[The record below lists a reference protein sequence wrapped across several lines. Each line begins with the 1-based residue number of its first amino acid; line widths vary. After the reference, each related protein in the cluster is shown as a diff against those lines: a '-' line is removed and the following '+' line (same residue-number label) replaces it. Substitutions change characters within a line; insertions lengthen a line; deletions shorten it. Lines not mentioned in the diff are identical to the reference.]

1 MTNSDPAALPAPQAP
16 YNAPDTVPI
25 AYRIGDFQ
33 SFRASLLDRLVA
45 GDLLSDATNPF
56 TGWRD
61 RGGTDY
67 ATVFMELWAYVG
79 DVLTFYQERV
89 ANEAFIQT
97 ATQRDS
103 VLRLARLVEYAAR
116 PGAAANATVVFSAPA
131 GTTVAVPAGFA
142 LATQPPAGQEPQTFE
157 TSAAITVDGDASAI
171 ALALAAPKPQFGPL
185 GTGEVTRS
193 IVLSGVSTE
202 LHAGD
207 DVLVVQLAGTNAQKA
222 DLRRLISVAEDDT
235 SQTTTIAW
243 NEEPPVV
250 YDDPLDVQIHALR
263 ISASPFGSTAPSWY
277 ALPPTLT
284 QNTTEPYG
292 PYANENWDDPS
303 APSTTNTWPFLPLP
317 SSDSKS
323 EKLLFL
329 DDVYDVRPGM
339 WLVLFG
345 TSPSGDPI
353 HDIFTVNDAHA
364 AAVSAYAIA
373 GKSTVV
379 TLDRALDMN
388 SGYRVRGTTVL
399 TGSVW
404 LALHDDVP
412 LSPDVPADPDDAQD
426 ARTLILS
433 GLHPELLAGRTIVVQ
448 GPDASKT
455 VTSIVAETAVIAAPP
470 ALAGELTTIVL
481 TAPLQHRYV
490 RAQTNV
496 LGNVTSATQGATVAD
511 EVLGSGDASAFQQ
524 YTLQES
530 PLTYLASTGSEGLSA
545 LKSTLTVTV
554 NGVAWREVRSL
565 YDAAPDAQEYT
576 IAQDANGRT
585 TVSFGDGVSGSRPP
599 TGVDNVHARYR
610 WGMGTSGNVDAGVI
624 AQLVGTAP
632 GLEGVTNP
640 LPAYGG
646 ADPETTEEVR
656 AGAPVQ
662 ASTFGRAVTARDVE
676 ALALAYP
683 GVAKAT
689 ASLRRLRG
697 EDGVPLLQRSVYLT
711 IAGPDPRPSSA
722 TAFASLSAA
731 LHAYLDARR
740 DPRLPIQIAD
750 FVPVYVA
757 FAVTID
763 VRDAYPRRVTI
774 ANVTAALAPGAGSTG
789 FFAFEKR
796 TFGETLSLGELYAL
810 VQGIPGVANARITRF
825 ACIPPDGKDP
835 YPDAVRQ
842 ELHAAARELFV
853 VIDDLAHPEQGTVV
867 VTYGGGGFADT

>member
-1 MTNSDPAALPAPQAP
+1 MTNREPAALPAPQAP

-45 GDLLSDATNPF
+45 ADLLPDAKNPF

-116 PGAAANATVVFSAPA
+116 PGAAANATVAFSAPA

-142 LATQPPAGQEPQTFE
+142 LATQPPPGQEPQTFE
-157 TSAAITVDGDASAI
+157 TAAAITVDGGASAI
-171 ALALAAPKPQFGPL
+171 ALALAAPKPQFAPI
-185 GTGEVTRS
+185 GTGTVTRTV
-193 IVLSGVSTE
+193 VLSGISTQ

-207 DVLVVQLAGTNAQKA
+207 DVLVVQMAGTDMQRVN
-222 DLRRLISVAEDDT
+222 LRRLISVAEDDT
-235 SQTTTIAW
+235 AQTTTIAW
-243 NEEPPVV
+243 TEDGSFVYEDPPEN
-250 YDDPLDVQIHALR
+250 PVQIHALR
-263 ISASPFGSTAPSWY
+263 ITASPFGSTAPSWY

-284 QNTTEPYG
+284 QMSSPPG
-292 PYANENWDDPS
+292 PYAGMNWDDPR
-303 APSTTNTWPFLPLP
+303 APSTDNVWPFLPLP
-317 SSDSKS
+317 SDAANR
-323 EKLLFL
+323 LFL
-329 DDVYDVRPGM
+329 DDVYDVRAWT

-345 TSPSGDPI
+345 TAPNGDAI
-353 HDIFTVNDAHA
+353 QDIFFVYDARA
-364 AAVSAYAIA
+364 AAVSAYAVA

-379 TLDRALDMN
+379 TLDAALDPAR
-388 SGYRVRGTTVL
+388 GYRVRGTTVL
-399 TGSVW
+399 TGSER

-412 LSPDVPADPDDAQD
+412 LSPNVPADPNDAQGTK
-426 ARTLILS
+426 TLILS

-448 GPDASKT
+448 GTDASAMLPT
-455 VTSIVAETAVIAAPP
+455 IVAETAAIAAPP
-470 ALAGELTTIVL
+470 KLRGELTTIEL

-496 LGNVTSATQGATVAD
+496 LGNVASATQGATVAD

-530 PLTYLASTGSEGLSA
+530 PLTYLASTGSEGLNA

-565 YDAAPDAQEYT
+565 YDASPDSQEYT
-576 IAQDANGRT
+576 IAQDANDRT
-585 TVSFGDGVSGSRPP
+585 SVSFGDGVSGSRPP

-610 WGMGTSGNVDAGVI
+610 WGMGTAGNVDAGVI
-624 AQLVGTAP
+624 AQLTDTAP

-646 ADPETTEEVR
+646 ADPETTDEVR
-656 AGAPVQ
+656 ASAPVQ

-689 ASLRRLRG
+689 ATLRRLRG
-697 EDGVPLLQRSVYLT
+697 EDGTPLLQRSVYLT
-711 IAGPDPRPSSA
+711 IGGPDPRPSSQA
-722 TAFASLSAA
+722 AFASLSAG
-731 LHAYLDARR
+731 LHAYLNARR
-740 DPRLPIQIAD
+740 DPRLPVQIAD
-750 FVPVYVA
+750 FVPVYLA
-757 FAVTID
+757 FAVTVVVD
-763 VRDAYPRRVTI
+763 DAYPRQATI
-774 ANVTAALAPGAGSTG
+774 DAVTAALAPGSAGTG

-796 TFGETLSLGELYAL
+796 TFGETISLAELYAL
-810 VQGIPGVANARITRF
+810 VQGIRGVANARITRF
-825 ACIPPDGKDP
+825 ACIPPPPESDP

-842 ELHAAARELFV
+842 ELHAAPRELFV
-853 VIDDLAHPEQGTVV
+853 VIDDLAHPEQGTVA

>member
-1 MTNSDPAALPAPQAP
+1 MTNRDLAALPAPQAP
-16 YNAPDTVPI
+16 YNAPNTVPI

-45 GDLLSDATNPF
+45 GDLLPGTTPNPF

-116 PGAAANATVVFSAPA
+116 PGAAANATVTFSAPA
-131 GTTVAVPAGFA
+131 GTTVTVPAGFA
-142 LATQPPAGQEPQTFE
+142 LATQPPPGQEPQTFE
-157 TSAAITVDGDASAI
+157 TSAAITVDGDASTI
-171 ALALAAPKPQFGPL
+171 ALALAAPKPQFAPI
-185 GTGEVTRS
+185 GTGEVTRTV
-193 IVLSGVSTE
+193 VLAGISTQ

-207 DVLVVQLAGTNAQKA
+207 DVLVVQLAATKSPQVN
-222 DLRRLISVAEDDT
+222 LRRLISVAEDET
-235 SQTTTIAW
+235 AQTTTIAW
-243 NEEPPVV
+243 NEDGSFV
-250 YDDPLDVQIHALR
+250 YDDPPDDPVQIHALR
-263 ISASPFGSTAPSWY
+263 ITASPFGSTAPSWY
-277 ALPPTLT
+277 ALSPTLT
-284 QNTTEPYG
+284 QTTEPVG
-292 PYANENWDDPS
+292 PYANENWDDPN
-303 APSTTNTWPFLPLP
+303 APSTSNVWPFLPLP
-317 SSDSKS
+317 SDAANR
-323 EKLLFL
+323 LFL
-329 DDVYDVRPGM
+329 DDVYDVRAGM

-345 TSPSGDPI
+345 TAPNGDPI
-353 HDIFTVNDAHA
+353 RDVFAVGDARA

-379 TLDRALDMN
+379 TLDRALDPAR
-388 SGYRVRGTTVL
+388 GYRVRGTTVL
-399 TGSVW
+399 TGSER

-412 LSPDVPADPDDAQD
+412 LSANVPADPNDAQD
-426 ARTLILS
+426 AQTLVLS
-433 GLHPELLAGRTIVVQ
+433 GLHPELLAGRTIVVR
-448 GPDASKT
+448 GADASAT
-455 VTSIVAETAVIAAPP
+455 VPTIVAETAAIAAPP
-470 ALAGELTTIVL
+470 VLAGELTTIVL
-481 TAPLQHRYV
+481 TAPLQNRYV

-496 LGNVTSATQGATVAD
+496 LGNVASATQGATVAD

-530 PLTYLASTGSEGLSA
+530 PLTYLASTGSEGLNA
-545 LKSTLTVTV
+545 LKSTLIVTV

-565 YDAAPDAQEYT
+565 YDAPPDAQAYT
-576 IAQDANGRT
+576 IAQDANDRT
-585 TVSFGDGVSGSRPP
+585 SVAFGDGVSGSRPP

-610 WGMGTSGNVDAGVI
+610 WGMGTAGNVDAGVI
-624 AQLVGTAP
+624 AQLADTAP

-646 ADPETTEEVR
+646 ADPETTDEVR
-656 AGAPVQ
+656 ASAPVQ

-697 EDGVPLLQRSVYLT
+697 EDGAPLLQRSVYLT
-711 IAGPDPRPSSA
+711 IAGPDPRPSSEA
-722 TAFASLSAA
+722 AFASLSAG
-731 LHAYLDARR
+731 LHAYLNARR

-750 FVPVYVA
+750 FAPVYVA
-757 FAVTID
+757 FAVTVEVD
-763 VRDAYPRRVTI
+763 DAYPRQATI
-774 ANVTAALAPGAGSTG
+774 ENVTAALAPGSGGTG

-796 TFGETLSLGELYAL
+796 TFGETIALAELYAL

-825 ACIPPDGKDP
+825 ACIPADGSDP

-853 VIDDLAHPEQGTVV
+853 VIDDPAYPGQGTVV